1 MKLPLIPSI
10 LSILKCPEQAGAKL
24 TASPRMWISGANS
37 CVFFVSGMHLESS
50 FSQEI
55 FAVQF
60 ALPKPYCCDGSFASV
75 VSETWQGV
83 HTFKWVCAEKES
95 GVLIREGFSSPSKY

>member
-10 LSILKCPEQAGAKL
+10 PKCPEQARARS
-24 TASPRMWISGANS
+24 TASPQVRFPGADS
-37 CVFFVSGMHLESS
+37 LVSFVPGMHLESS

-60 ALPKPYCCDGSFASV
+60 ALLKPYRCDGSFASV
-75 VSETWQGV
+75 VSKTWQGV
-83 HTFKWVCAEKES
+83 CTFKRICAVKES
-95 GVLIREGFSSPSKY
+95 GVLIPEGFSSPSRY